1 MVWCRVGFFGFD
13 AGVLFSG
20 LVVVTSGVGLRI
32 AWFGVLVVWICL
44 FISLWVWLWLF
55 ICCEVA
61 AFVVVR
67 SVLVGWVCSG
77 AWCGFQFWVTAMCCF
92 ALCFVERFGECGF
105 CGHSL
110 LLVFGLVCGLWFWVV
125 WFGLRLFD
133 GYGSS
138 LVNGGW
144 CC

>member
-1 MVWCRVGFFGFD
+1 M
-13 AGVLFSG
+13 
-20 LVVVTSGVGLRI
+20 TSGVGLRI

-61 AFVVVR
+61 AFGVVR
-67 SVLVGWVCSG
+67 SVLVGWFVVVCG
-77 AWCGFQFWVTAMCCF
+77 VGFSFGLQ
-92 ALCFVERFGECGF
+92 LCVVLRCVLLSDLVNVGFV
-105 CGHSL
+105 GHSL
-110 LLVFGLVCGLWFWVV
+110 LLVFGLVCVLWFWVV
-125 WFGLRLFD
+125 WFGLRLFG